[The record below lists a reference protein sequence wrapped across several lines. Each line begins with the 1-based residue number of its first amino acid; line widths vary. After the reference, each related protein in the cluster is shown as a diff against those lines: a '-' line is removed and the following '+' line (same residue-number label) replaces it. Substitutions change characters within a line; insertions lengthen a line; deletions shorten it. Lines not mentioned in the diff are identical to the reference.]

1 MSNNKYIQ
9 ELQREFPDMVF
20 IDPTDK
26 PVPVIHAMQ
35 DMSGQQWEYVLNV
48 IRDAKAKSN
57 EKTVNPDFFEKT
69 AEEKAE
75 QNALGID
82 TEKFEFF
89 FAQDE
94 FPELFADPCLS
105 LSAETLENDIIQE
118 IMARGRRFSNAIRP
132 FTFYHTDDRP
142 SGIVQ
147 HKDLGMF
154 AMSGKGENFGS
165 VCKPTPLAGLMN
177 VMPPMQSRSK
187 YKKDRYKNKFYENKE
202 IKVAPSSIL
211 LGLIRN
217 NNK

>member
-1 MSNNKYIQ
+1 MSKTIKHKSLK
-9 ELQREFPDMVF
+9 ELQKEFPEIIF
-20 IDPTDK
+20 IDPTDNPSK
-26 PVPVIHAMQ
+26 RENFRMLQ
-35 DMSGQQWEYVLNV
+35 DITTQQLEYVINIARNV
-48 IRDAKAKSN
+48 KAKSN

-105 LSAETLENDIIQE
+105 MSAETLENDLIQE
-118 IMARGRRFSNAIRP
+118 IMARGRRFSHAITP

-154 AMSGKGENFGS
+154 AMDGKGDFD
-165 VCKPTPLAGLMN
+165 
-177 VMPPMQSRSK
+177 QDFI
-187 YKKDRYKNKFYENKE
+187 KKHLDANPIIFPNKGKKADYKNKTYKNTAK
-202 IKVAPSSIL
+202 KAKPSSIL